1 MDKPEPIEMRIEMEK
16 GTRRAV
22 LVLNKYAED
31 AYTIAAIE
39 RSGLPS
45 LSDDDN
51 TYRDVPKAVD
61 AGKKLW
67 HGTLP
72 D

>member
-1 MDKPEPIEMRIEMEK
+1 MDKPEPVELRIEMEK
-16 GTRRAV
+16 GGRRAV
-22 LVLNKYAED
+22 LVLHKYAED

-39 RSGLPS
+39 RKGMPP

-51 TYRDVPKAVD
+51 TYRDVPKAVE
-61 AGKKLW
+61 AGTKLW
-67 HGTLP
+67 YGTFP